1 MSLILDLFIIM
12 NVYLNLHKTMGFRME
27 KKKIISSATVFL
39 GLKRLVGQLQV
50 TIGVVYKVGDTGS
63 VDYRKWSAAKTFHVG
78 DIILFQYNSQFHNV
92 MQVRHAE
99 YKSCNASAPIVTHTT
114 GNDSITIT
122 SKGHHFFLCG
132 IPGHCQAGQKVDIN
146 VLRVSSSKAPSSSTT
161 SSSSPPVVTVVPP
174 SPTPSETTSLLFS
187 TSRFLTGL
195 CLAAAVILLFV

>member
-1 MSLILDLFIIM
+1 
-12 NVYLNLHKTMGFRME
+12 ME
-27 KKKIISSATVFL
+27 KKFISSATVLL
-39 GLKRLVGQLQV
+39 GLVILVSQLQV
-50 TIGVVYKVGDTGS
+50 SVGAVYKVGESAGWTIAGS
-63 VDYRKWSAAKTFHVG
+63 VDYKKWSAAKTFHVG

-92 MQVRHAE
+92 MQVSHAE

-114 GNDSITIT
+114 GNDSITVT

-161 SSSSPPVVTVVPP
+161 PSSSPAVTVVPP

-187 TSRFLTGL
+187 TSTFLTGL
-195 CLAAAVILLFV
+195 CLAAAIIFLFV